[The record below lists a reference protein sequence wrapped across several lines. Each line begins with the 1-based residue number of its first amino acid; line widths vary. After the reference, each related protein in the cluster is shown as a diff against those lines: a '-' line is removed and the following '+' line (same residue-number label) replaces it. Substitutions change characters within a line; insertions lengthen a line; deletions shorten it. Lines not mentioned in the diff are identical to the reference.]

1 MNAATIDAAV
11 VGVRCDERM
20 PRRFGRAGSVGC
32 GAGGYLV
39 VGVVIAV
46 ALSAFTSVALA
57 ADRDFAA
64 QIRDAGSRYP
74 DAAARLAVGDAFLRF
89 ESSPL
94 DTELKAADPARYR
107 DLELRWLALAAAMKG
122 GAPPADVR
130 AQAAALAAILDVV
143 SRPAAAASPSSLLV
157 DALLIIVRE
166 GFEALLILTALAA
179 YLTKVGHGEKRTLL
193 YVGGGAAVLA
203 SIALAVVAD
212 RIVPI
217 GGAAREA
224 LEGVTMLL
232 AVVVLFTASYWL
244 ISKSEA
250 RRWQAFV
257 RSRLEG
263 ALGTGQARSLVLLAF
278 LVVFREGFETVLFY
292 EALVGRAAGD
302 SLALSAVGSGLAI
315 GIVCLVAIG
324 VGLFRYG
331 VRIPIRPF
339 FAVTGALLY
348 VLAFKFA
355 GAGVRELQEAGL
367 VAVTPV
373 AIPDVPVLRD
383 WLAVYPFLEP
393 LAAQAVLLA
402 ALLGGVGYTLRAR
415 GAARLARAQA
425 ARP

>member
-1 MNAATIDAAV
+1 VTASFRPAIA
-11 VGVRCDERM
+11 R
-20 PRRFGRAGSVGC
+20 
-32 GAGGYLV
+32 
-39 VGVVIAV
+39 IAV
-46 ALSAFTSVALA
+46 LALVLLTLVRVATA
-57 ADRDFAA
+57 GESDFAA
-64 QIRDAGSRYP
+64 RIRDAAARYP
-74 DAAARLAVGDAFLRF
+74 EGSARLAVGDAFVRF

-107 DLELRWLALAAAMKG
+107 DLEVRWLALAGAMKS
-122 GAPPADVR
+122 GAPPAEVR
-130 AQAAALAAILDVV
+130 AQAAALADLLDSVA
-143 SRPAAAASPSSLLV
+143 RPGRAASASSLFI

-166 GFEALLILTALAA
+166 GFEALLILTALAT
-179 YLTKVGHGEKRTLL
+179 YLTKVGQDEKRRLL
-193 YVGGGAAVLA
+193 YLGGGAAVLA

-212 RIVPI
+212 RVIPI

-250 RRWQAFV
+250 QRWQAFV

-263 ALGTGQARSLVLLAF
+263 ALGTGQTRSLVLLAF

-292 EALVGRAAGD
+292 EALAGRAAGG
-302 SLALSAVGSGLAI
+302 SLALSAVASGLAL
-315 GIVCLVAIG
+315 GVVCLIVIG
-324 VGLFRYG
+324 VALFRYG

-367 VAVTPV
+367 VPVTPV
-373 AIPDVPVLRD
+373 AIPNPAALRD

-393 LAAQAVLLA
+393 LLAQGALLA
-402 ALLGGVGYTLRAR
+402 ALLGGVGYTLVAR
-415 GAARLARAQA
+415 GGARLGRAQA

>member
-1 MNAATIDAAV
+1 VKTRARLVLGAA
-11 VGVRCDERM
+11 
-20 PRRFGRAGSVGC
+20 
-32 GAGGYLV
+32 LV
-39 VGVVIAV
+39 VGVFALVGV
-46 ALSAFTSVALA
+46 ATAT
-57 ADRDFAA
+57 DTDFAA
-64 QIRDAGSRYP
+64 QIRDAAARYP

-94 DTELKAADPARYR
+94 DTQLKAADPARYR
-107 DLELRWLALAAAMKG
+107 DLEVRWLALAAAMKS
-122 GAPPADVR
+122 GAAPADVHE
-130 AQAAALAAILDVV
+130 QAAALAEILDGVARAPV
-143 SRPAAAASPSSLLV
+143 AASASSLLV

-179 YLTKVGHGEKRTLL
+179 YLTKVGQGEKRMLL

-203 SIALAVVAD
+203 SIALAAVAD
-212 RIVPI
+212 RVVPI

-250 RRWQAFV
+250 QRWQAFV

-263 ALGTGQARSLVLLAF
+263 ALGTGQARSLVVLAF

-292 EALVGRAAGD
+292 EALLGRAAGD
-302 SLALSAVGSGLAI
+302 SLALSAVGSGLAL
-315 GIVCLVAIG
+315 GVVCLIAIG
-324 VGLFRYG
+324 VALFHYG

-339 FAVTGALLY
+339 FAVTGTLLY

-367 VAVTPV
+367 VSVTPV
-373 AIPDVPVLRD
+373 AIPDPAVLRD

-393 LAAQAVLLA
+393 LVAQGALLA

-425 ARP
+425 ARS